1 MVYRGSKSAGAWVA
15 LIDAELENIDKDAAE
30 EESADVTKTRG
41 LFMDNV
47 ERESIIEET
56 IERMLKML
64 PEVVGNLM
72 ASNAMYSKLT
82 EDFYKNNPDFINHKE
97 IVREVISKIEGQDP
111 TKRHEDVLKESV
123 LIIKSQIS
131 AKGKVDMNTVDR
143 KGLDLN
149 FDESSDNGML

>member
-1 MVYRGSKSAGAWVA
+1 
-15 LIDAELENIDKDAAE
+15 
-30 EESADVTKTRG
+30 
-41 LFMDNV
+41 MDNV